1 MHPVIAEQMATIILE
16 DRRREA
22 LAHRTHGVPVT
33 HTTRARLAAGL
44 VALSRRLAP
53 EATTEPATKG
63 VPSAGHQLA
72 GC

>member
-22 LAHRTHGVPVT
+22 LAHRTRGVPVP

-53 EATTEPATKG
+53 ESTPEPATKS
-63 VPSAGHQLA
+63 VPSSGQLA
-72 GC
+72 CC

>member
-1 MHPVIAEQMATIILE
+1 MHPIIAEQMATIILE

-53 EATTEPATKG
+53 EATEPATKS
-63 VPSAGHQLA
+63 VPSAGQLA
-72 GC
+72 SC

>member
-1 MHPVIAEQMATIILE
+1 MHPVIAEQMTTIILE

-22 LAHRTHGVPVT
+22 LAHRTHGVPVP

-53 EATTEPATKG
+53 EATTEPARTSG
-63 VPSAGHQLA
+63 LSAGQPA